1 MSPRPPAE
9 VALVYKSLS
18 KKKERTLL
26 LSLDSTSPIFSSIYK
41 YLYCLHT
48 YILCWSPLTTNL
60 KKSFN
65 IHAMYVWWLD
75 KTCLWWQKF
84 SLFFLTQ
91 TLTFL
96 EKVLLPILFLLC
108 SGLYYKTKRSQNKNE
123 VARLLLKKNGR
134 ATTIDRGK
142 AIEILWL
149 GLRQKTHTLLTL
161 TLYKLNMDGI
171 IVLSIVL

>member
-18 KKKERTLL
+18 KKKESTLL

-123 VARLLLKKNGR
+123 VARLLLKKRPRDNNWQREGNR
-134 ATTIDRGK
+134 NSLVRIKTK
-142 AIEILWL
+142 
-149 GLRQKTHTLLTL
+149 KTHSLDFDTL
-161 TLYKLNMDGI
+161 
-171 IVLSIVL
+171 